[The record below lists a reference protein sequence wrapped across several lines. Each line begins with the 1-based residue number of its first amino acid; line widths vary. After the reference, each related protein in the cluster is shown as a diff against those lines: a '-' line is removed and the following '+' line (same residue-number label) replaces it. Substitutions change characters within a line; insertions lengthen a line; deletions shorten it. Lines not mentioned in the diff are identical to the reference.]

1 MKSLNQVILEVKTPK
16 LPNLLYHKS
25 NPINR
30 NNIEKDGLK
39 IQVGDSYIMHWE
51 VEKDSSKLEKLIFMY
66 DKNVDEYDT
75 TYDDDIWE
83 IDVSKLD
90 KSKIH
95 GDPDTW
101 MWKNKGCWVYTKD
114 IPTEAIKLVYK
125 GTGDSLY

>member
-1 MKSLNQVILEVKTPK
+1 MKSLNQVILEVKTP
-16 LPNLLYHKS
+16 KS

-75 TYDDDIWE
+75 TYDDIWE